1 MGLRPETANQ
11 AQGDIREQYRQAR
24 VLIDRFEVK
33 ITTACKQV
41 GLHRQTFYWL
51 KGLEQKKKARLNL
64 DKSQGQREHA
74 RRDEERASSQ
84 LYHGGRDAG
93 RIGTRGGLM
102 VQTQDAVEMVQPE
115 TYIEDGYI
123 IDAETGEVLGMV
135 DALPVQDEQTYSEK
149 LKLVDWALERRA
161 RANAHMIAKRQEM
174 ELLIAGIRERFEADV
189 KAEERKIA
197 WIDRCY
203 TDLFKEVARTEI
215 EGTTKKSTK
224 RPWGT
229 LKFVASKG
237 KTEVLNHACAAAE
250 LTENESYP
258 ECLRVTIDF
267 AALIAAAKD
276 DPSAQTLL
284 DQLNGLELIS
294 PTVESFD
301 DGSTYEVVRAVTLPG
316 VTPQIMTSLI
326 KDEDIANCKFVVRHK
341 PEDPLGNFGVAH

>member
-1 MGLRPETANQ
+1 
-11 AQGDIREQYRQAR
+11 
-24 VLIDRFEVK
+24 
-33 ITTACKQV
+33 
-41 GLHRQTFYWL
+41 
-51 KGLEQKKKARLNL
+51 
-64 DKSQGQREHA
+64 
-74 RRDEERASSQ
+74 
-84 LYHGGRDAG
+84 
-93 RIGTRGGLM
+93 M

-174 ELLIAGIRERFEADV
+174 ELLIAGIRERFETDV
-189 KAEERKIA
+189 KSEERKIA

-250 LTENESYP
+250 LIENESWP

-267 AALIAAAKD
+267 GALTAAAESDPLANALLHQLNCLALIR
-276 DPSAQTLL
+276 P
-284 DQLNGLELIS
+284 
-294 PTVESFD
+294 
-301 DGSTYEVVRAVTLPG
+301 TYEPIDDSGEPGSFAVLHAETAPG
-316 VTPQIMTSLI
+316 ITPQIMTSLI
-326 KDEDIANCKFVVRHK
+326 KDEDIARCKFVVRHK